1 MRGTPDAARAHL
13 ARLESLAAVTSASL
27 LRAQAAYARPMV
39 ASDDRAEP
47 LYQAALAH
55 DLADWPQ
62 LRGRMQLWYGRW
74 LRRQRRIADSRGP
87 LRAADDTFSAL
98 SFAVLA
104 ECARQELRASGVTNR
119 RHEPTEGT
127 RLTPQ
132 ELEIARLAADG
143 LSNREIGQRLYISH
157 RTVGYHLHRIF
168 PKLGI
173 TSRSQLHATVARYG
187 DTAGID

>member
-1 MRGTPDAARAHL
+1 MTSLTGPSCAAGCSFGTAGGCAASAG
-13 ARLESLAAVTSASL
+13 SL
-27 LRAQAAYARPMV
+27 
-39 ASDDRAEP
+39 
-47 LYQAALAH
+47 
-55 DLADWPQ
+55 
-62 LRGRMQLWYGRW
+62 
-74 LRRQRRIADSRGP
+74 ISRGP